1 MTNATFLAML
11 LIAGMSLT
19 SSLVAQGDWKF
30 LGDKTV
36 NYGVDRDVI
45 RFGDL
50 GDAYRQIRFH
60 VTDAPV
66 RIFDVKIYFDN
77 GDVQDVSLRKVIPQ
91 GGDSRAIDLAG
102 GIRHLSKIEFWYKP
116 GARGRLGKSR
126 VAVWGRR

>member
-1 MTNATFLAML
+1 MKNTIFFSAL
-11 LIAGMSLT
+11 LIMSMFATT
-19 SSLVAQGDWKF
+19 SALAQDDWKF

-77 GDVQDVSLRKVIPQ
+77 GDVQDVSLRSVIPQ
-91 GGDSRAIDLAG
+91 GGNSRAIDLVG
-102 GIRHLSKIEFWYKP
+102 GTRHLTKIEFWYKP
-116 GARGRLGKSR
+116 AARGRFGQSR
-126 VAVWGRR
+126 VAVWGKK